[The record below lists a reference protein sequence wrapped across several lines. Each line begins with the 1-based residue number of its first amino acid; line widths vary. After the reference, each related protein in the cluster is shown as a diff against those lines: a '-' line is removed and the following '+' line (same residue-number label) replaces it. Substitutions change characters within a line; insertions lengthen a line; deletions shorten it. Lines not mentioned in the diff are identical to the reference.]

1 MTLGKRN
8 KGKEKVMNTVIQVG
22 TVLTI
27 ALLTTTNVSAQTKKY
42 GSEAGWDIFINEKL
56 GPGCLI
62 SRKLTADTQL
72 EMGIDESVD
81 PPRGYLAMYTK
92 AAADIG
98 AGDKRSVIFDVDGR
112 KFTGE
117 ATGQQLQ
124 GFRGAYVP
132 VNNPE
137 FIYDIAKR
145 KTLTITPDGR
155 EPFVVSLAGTDAA
168 FKVLRACQQA
178 Q

>member
-1 MTLGKRN
+1 
-8 KGKEKVMNTVIQVG
+8 
-22 TVLTI
+22 
-27 ALLTTTNVSAQTKKY
+27 
-42 GSEAGWDIFINEKL
+42 
-56 GPGCLI
+56 
-62 SRKLTADTQL
+62 
-72 EMGIDESVD
+72 
-81 PPRGYLAMYTK
+81 MYTK

-117 ATGQQLQ
+117 ATGQQLE

-155 EPFVVSLAGTDAA
+155 DPFVVSLAGTDAA